1 MVTVPGVIP
10 VTRPE
15 AFTVAI
21 KLLLLLHTPPPV
33 VLDSCVL
40 TVVLTEVVPV
50 MGDTTGK
57 ELMETAVTA
66 EVAEHPAGLVTVTL

>member
-21 KLLLLLHTPPPV
+21 ALLLLLHTPPPV
-33 VLDSCVL
+33 VLDS
-40 TVVLTEVVPV
+40 
-50 MGDTTGK
+50 
-57 ELMETAVTA
+57 
-66 EVAEHPAGLVTVTL
+66 